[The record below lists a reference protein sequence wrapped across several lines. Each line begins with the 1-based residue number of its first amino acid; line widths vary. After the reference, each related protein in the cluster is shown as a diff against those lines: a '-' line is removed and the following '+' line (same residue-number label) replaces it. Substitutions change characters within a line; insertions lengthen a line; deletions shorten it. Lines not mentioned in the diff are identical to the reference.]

1 MHAVARERGSI
12 IWLLSYLGTAARR
25 RTDTLL
31 TDLGLSPPEAMLLRG
46 AARDLDATVLGLA
59 ERCGLGGSTAVGA
72 IDRLEQTGLVQR
84 ERDRDDRRVVRV
96 RLTERGREVAERLP
110 ALARG
115 LEDELT
121 EGFSPAEREALR
133 GHLVRL
139 AETLGARSPE
149 LLEKLRAERLQ
160 QWERASSRSKSS
172 NSHPPARHP
181 AEPGGSTMARGRGR
195 RTR

>member
-1 MHAVARERGSI
+1 MHPGARERGSI
-12 IWLLSYLGTAARR
+12 VWLLAYLGTVARR

-31 TDLGLSPPEAMLLRG
+31 TTLGLSPPEAMLLRS
-46 AARDLDATVLGLA
+46 AARDTDATVLGLA
-59 ERCGLGGSTAVGA
+59 EGCGLGGSTAVGA

-121 EGFSPAEREALR
+121 EGF
-133 GHLVRL
+133 
-139 AETLGARSPE
+139 
-149 LLEKLRAERLQ
+149 
-160 QWERASSRSKSS
+160 
-172 NSHPPARHP
+172 
-181 AEPGGSTMARGRGR
+181 
-195 RTR
+195 